1 MGTGKTMGLGAAL
14 ALLAAAA
21 RAEPPAST
29 PVGDLSHDGAVGACE
44 PIAHVRGLK
53 AGGDGFLAVR
63 AGPGAG
69 YALLDRLGNGRHLRL
84 CHSQGRWV
92 SVLYA
97 PPDAPADCPAD
108 SPDIRRYRGPCKAGW
123 VHWDW
128 VYIIAG

>member
-1 MGTGKTMGLGAAL
+1 MKTRIGFALAGAL
-14 ALLAAAA
+14 ALSIGPAA
-21 RAEPPAST
+21 AEPPSST
-29 PVGDLSHDGAVGACE
+29 PVGDLSGGGAVGACE

-69 YALLDRLGNGRHLRL
+69 YAMLDKLGNGRLVRL
-84 CHSQGRWV
+84 CYSKGRWV

-97 PPDAPADCPAD
+97 PQGWDCSAD
-108 SPDIRRYRGPCKAGW
+108 SPDIGKYRGPCKSGW

-128 VYIIAG
+128 IYLIAG